1 MAVLHLSV
9 IVSII
14 LSRTV
19 LAALAIRPATNA
31 MRVKGT
37 GNFDV
42 EYSYIGSPADVR
54 LAGPDGRECTDAME
68 MDKLRRAWQIGLD
81 HDVLQARMDR
91 VLKTKLVATVD
102 ITPANLE
109 RASWY
114 DIWAATVAIS
124 GMCVRNGKGGSSAYL
139 GDGGKMSV
147 TITEEPA

>member
-1 MAVLHLSV
+1 MSYKPEVRCRGPVILDERVVTNEILRKMPAPWTRTTFGRQGVPGVRVVLPRVYTSV
-9 IVSII
+9 
-14 LSRTV
+14 
-19 LAALAIRPATNA
+19 
-31 MRVKGT
+31 
-37 GNFDV
+37 
-42 EYSYIGSPADVR
+42 
-54 LAGPDGRECTDAME
+54 
-68 MDKLRRAWQIGLD
+68 
-81 HDVLQARMDR
+81 DR

-114 DIWAATVAIS
+114 DVWAATVAIS